1 MMQAQDLEFI
11 MKSIRQYLQMRP
23 ECADTVEGIA
33 RFWIDWPGEALPVSA
48 VSQVLENMRNAG
60 ELESR
65 NVGGRTI
72 WRARR

>member
-1 MMQAQDLEFI
+1 MQAQDLEFI

-23 ECADTVEGIA
+23 DSADTVEGIA
-33 RFWIDWPGEALPVSA
+33 RFWIDWQGEPLQISM
-48 VSQVLENMRNAG
+48 VSQALENMRNAG

-72 WRARR
+72 WHARR

>member
-1 MMQAQDLEFI
+1 MQAQDLEFI

-23 ECADTVEGIA
+23 DSADTEEGIA
-33 RFWIDWPGEALPVSA
+33 RFWIDWQGEPLQISM
-48 VSQVLENMRNAG
+48 VSQALENMRNAG
-60 ELESR
+60 ELESH